1 MKLQQIDVMERMV
14 RLGSAVKRAASA
26 TPKRSRRKAKALRV
40 PVAAKHRAE
49 FAERFGSA
57 S

>member
-1 MKLQQIDVMERMV
+1 MKLQQIEVMERMV

-26 TPKRSRRKAKALRV
+26 KRQRPRRKAKALRV

-49 FAERFGSA
+49 FAERFVS
-57 S
+57 